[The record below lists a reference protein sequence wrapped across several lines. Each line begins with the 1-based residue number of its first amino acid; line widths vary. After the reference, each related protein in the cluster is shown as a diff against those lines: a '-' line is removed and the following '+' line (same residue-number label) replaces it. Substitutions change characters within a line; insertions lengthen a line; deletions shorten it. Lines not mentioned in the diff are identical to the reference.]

1 MAPATQVVGAIFA
14 SNVSQ
19 TVYRPSIQNHE
30 MTDFQNFSQI
40 RIIPQHTMKALRL
53 LPLLLLLPALAL
65 AQSKKGKALTFG
77 LKIGANFSELNTLE
91 VKTPRL
97 TGPGGVPVVSGGQIV
112 YDFFEDNNR
121 RTTGLVGGAFL
132 RIGRKFFVQPEVLL
146 SAKGGSFDL
155 VKTGLATQKVDVKFT
170 TVDVPLLL
178 GVKLGPLR
186 LNAGPMASLTVS
198 ENQSLK
204 NALNQYATQSIDQT
218 FKQAVFGYQ
227 AGVGVTALGVNLDLR
242 YEGNLSDL
250 SQVGIKTPTD
260 DARFTAKTTLWQIT
274 VGFGF

>member
-1 MAPATQVVGAIFA
+1 
-14 SNVSQ
+14 
-19 TVYRPSIQNHE
+19 
-30 MTDFQNFSQI
+30 
-40 RIIPQHTMKALRL
+40 MKRLRL
-53 LPLLLLLPALAL
+53 LPLLLLLPALTF
-65 AQSKKGKALTFG
+65 AQFGRNKGKLISFG

-112 YDFFEDNNR
+112 YDFFQDNNS
-121 RTTGLVGGAFL
+121 RTTGLVGGAFV
-132 RIGRKFFVQPEVLL
+132 RIGRKFFVQPEVLV

-155 VKTGLATQKVDVKFT
+155 AKTGLATQKIDVKFT
-170 TVDVPLLL
+170 TVDVPLLV

-204 NALNQYATQSIDQT
+204 DALNQYSSQSIDET

-227 AGVGVTALGVNLDLR
+227 AGVGVTVLSINLDVR

-250 SQVGIKTPTD
+250 SQVGIKTPSN
-260 DARFTAKTTLWQIT
+260 DARFTTKTNLWQVT

>member
-1 MAPATQVVGAIFA
+1 
-14 SNVSQ
+14 
-19 TVYRPSIQNHE
+19 
-30 MTDFQNFSQI
+30 
-40 RIIPQHTMKALRL
+40 MKRL
-53 LPLLLLLPALAL
+53 LFFLLMLPGL
-65 AQSKKGKALTFG
+65 AQAQRGGKFLSFG
-77 LKIGANFSELNTLE
+77 LKVGANFSQLNTLD

-112 YDFFEDNNR
+112 YDFFQDNNS
-121 RTTGLVGGAFL
+121 RTTGIVGGVFL
-132 RIGRKFFVQPEVLL
+132 RVGRKFFVQPEVLL

-155 VKTGLATQKVDVKFT
+155 VKTGLATQNIDVKFT
-170 TVDVPLLL
+170 TIDVPLLL
-178 GVKLGPLR
+178 GFKLGPLR

-198 ENQSLK
+198 QNQNLK
-204 NALNQYATQSIDQT
+204 DALNQYTSQPIGDT

-227 AGVGVTALGVNLDLR
+227 AGVGLTFQGLNLDLR

-260 DARFTAKTTLWQIT
+260 DARFTTKTTLWQLT

>member
-1 MAPATQVVGAIFA
+1 MNRF
-14 SNVSQ
+14 
-19 TVYRPSIQNHE
+19 
-30 MTDFQNFSQI
+30 
-40 RIIPQHTMKALRL
+40 L
-53 LPLLLLLPALAL
+53 LLFLLLPGLAF
-65 AQSKKGKALTFG
+65 AQFGQSKGKLLTFG

-112 YDFFEDNNR
+112 YDFFQDNNS
-121 RTTGLVGGAFL
+121 RTTGLVGGVFL
-132 RIGRKFFVQPEVLL
+132 RIGRKFFVQPEVLV

-155 VKTGLATQKVDVKFT
+155 VKTGLATQKIDVKFT
-170 TVDVPLLL
+170 TLDVPLLV

-204 NALNQYATQSIDQT
+204 DALNQYSSQSIDET

-227 AGVGVTALGVNLDLR
+227 AGVGVTALGINLDVR

-250 SQVGIKTPTD
+250 SQVGIKTPAN
-260 DARFTAKTTLWQIT
+260 DARFTTKTSLWQIT
-274 VGFGF
+274 VGYGF

>member
-1 MAPATQVVGAIFA
+1 
-14 SNVSQ
+14 
-19 TVYRPSIQNHE
+19 
-30 MTDFQNFSQI
+30 
-40 RIIPQHTMKALRL
+40 MKTLRL
-53 LPLLLLLPALAL
+53 LPILLLLPVLSV
-65 AQSKKGKALTFG
+65 AQSGKGKLLTFG

-112 YDFFEDNNR
+112 YDFFQDNNR

-132 RIGRKFFVQPEVLL
+132 RIGRKFFVQPEVLV

-155 VKTGLATQKVDVKFT
+155 VQTGLATQKIDVKFT
-170 TVDVPLLL
+170 TVDVPLLI
-178 GVKLGPLR
+178 GYKFGPLR

-204 NALNQYATQSIDQT
+204 DALNQYTTQSIDQT

-227 AGVGVTALGVNLDLR
+227 AGVGLTALGINLDVR

-250 SQVGIKTPTD
+250 SQVGIKTPGN
-260 DARFTAKTTLWQIT
+260 DARFTAKTNLWQVT
-274 VGFGF
+274 VGVGF